1 MRGRLFRRGWKG
13 EELRAFLDFESH
25 KELDEYLTNE
35 PYVIEKMWDKIEIEV
50 IEN

>member
-1 MRGRLFRRGWKG
+1 M
-13 EELRAFLDFESH
+13 DFESH